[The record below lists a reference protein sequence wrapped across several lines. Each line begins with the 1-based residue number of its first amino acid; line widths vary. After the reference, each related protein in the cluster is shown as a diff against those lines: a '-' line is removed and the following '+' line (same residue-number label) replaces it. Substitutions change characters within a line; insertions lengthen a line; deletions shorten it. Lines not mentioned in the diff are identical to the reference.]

1 MSATRSLPLS
11 AQELQESVRLCRRVD
26 AARLDRILRL
36 DNRRALLEV
45 QANARWHAVADCLRP
60 GDAQV
65 QRLLAAH
72 ATVGAT
78 LCRNAAGPD
87 GRPAVAHVES
97 LTLVTP
103 DGHLRRIDRLTS
115 GGLFA
120 LTLGGLGSFGVLYS
134 ATLRVESLLRAVREP
149 QRPEG
154 LAGDPA
160 RRLRLLVPPERLE
173 SFLADARS
181 HCAEWRGVLEGVQ
194 VRQTHDE
201 DETFLRWAKRQ
212 YAEVTLWL
220 GERPTLGGAVRCTQL
235 RRDLHRVP
243 VQTFLV
249 GRPELRQRVRTSC
262 HLGPLEREESHR
274 YIEHRLKQVGWKGEP
289 PFDGEA
295 LALIHSCTGGI
306 PRHINRLCA
315 RALTGIFVAEHGRV
329 GAAALKRLIQAL

>member
-11 AQELQESVRLCRRVD
+11 AQELQESVRLCRPVD

-36 DNRRALLEV
+36 DSRRALLEV
-45 QANARWHAVADCLRP
+45 QANTRWHAVADCLRP

-173 SFLADARS
+173 SFLADART
-181 HCAEWRGVLEGVQ
+181 HCAGWRGVLEGVQ

-212 YAEVTLWL
+212 YAEVSLWL
-220 GERPTLGGAVRCTQL
+220 GERATLGGAVRCTQL
-235 RRDLHRVP
+235 RRDLIDAAIASGGTFPIACTPEATRT
-243 VQTFLV
+243 QTEACYPQLAAFLAEQRRIDPGGV
-249 GRPELRQRVRTSC
+249 MANAWLRHQRSLLGR
-262 HLGPLEREESHR
+262 
-274 YIEHRLKQVGWKGEP
+274 
-289 PFDGEA
+289 EA
-295 LALIHSCTGGI
+295 CETRWG
-306 PRHINRLCA
+306 
-315 RALTGIFVAEHGRV
+315 
-329 GAAALKRLIQAL
+329 